1 MMYNYKTREDK
12 VSEFHRAMG
21 LDLNNDPSVS
31 LLELRKNLLL
41 EEVQE
46 TVEAIDKI
54 TMELMRGKKPSTEDW
69 ANFLK
74 ELNDVQYIISG
85 TFISFNTFLG
95 NLDTSFNRVHNSNM
109 SKLDEE
115 GNPVYNKEGK
125 VLKGSNYKIPD
136 LKDLIGV
143 K

>member
-74 ELNDVQYIISG
+74 ELASQ
-85 TFISFNTFLG
+85 T
-95 NLDTSFNRVHNSNM
+95 
-109 SKLDEE
+109 
-115 GNPVYNKEGK
+115 
-125 VLKGSNYKIPD
+125 
-136 LKDLIGV
+136 
-143 K
+143 

>member
-21 LDLNNDPSVS
+21 LDIYSDPYVS
-31 LLELRKNLLL
+31 LLERRKNLLL

-95 NLDTSFNRVHNSNM
+95 DLDTSFNRVHDSNM

-125 VLKGSNYKIPD
+125 VLKGPNYKIPD
-136 LKDLIGV
+136 LKDLVGV

>member
-1 MMYNYKTREDK
+1 MMYNYKTRED
-12 VSEFHRAMG
+12 
-21 LDLNNDPSVS
+21 
-31 LLELRKNLLL
+31 
-41 EEVQE
+41 
-46 TVEAIDKI
+46 
-54 TMELMRGKKPSTEDW
+54 
-69 ANFLK
+69 
-74 ELNDVQYIISG
+74 VQYIISG
-85 TFISFNTFLG
+85 TFLSFNTFLG